1 MVYTGVNLGLS
12 YCGKTR
18 RLTVLDNNGIL
29 RKTLLSREKL
39 TGGWR
44 KLFNEELRD
53 LDYSSNITRM
63 IKSRRMR

>member
-1 MVYTGVNLGLS
+1 
-12 YCGKTR
+12 
-18 RLTVLDNNGIL
+18 VLDNNGIL